1 MKLHPETCMACLGC
15 PGYRIEPCG
24 FCAEQKDLEMNFD
37 VENSRRHLIA
47 LRVRFG
53 ADTAKGHRCSNL
65 IEQIKNL
72 EAATGE
78 QRANLQASIRKSIAE
93 LNAPDPK

>member
-1 MKLHPETCMACLGC
+1 
-15 PGYRIEPCG
+15 
-24 FCAEQKDLEMNFD
+24 MNFD

-47 LRVRFG
+47 LRTKFG
-53 ADTAKGHRCSNL
+53 ADTPKGHRCSNL

-72 EAATGE
+72 EGATGE
-78 QRANLQASIRKSIAE
+78 QRTNLQAAIRKSIAE